1 MERRCGSPGFIAP
14 EVLKRAPYGTQVD
27 CFSIGVVLF
36 QMLTGV
42 PPFRAPTQREVL
54 RQNVLGLTDLQPLAA
69 ISACARELVLGLCHT
84 DPNERLT
91 CRAAL
96 TSRWITG
103 IAPVV
108 KQPSPLIPPHRGCTS
123 QRAQA
128 SQKKGASACD
138 STRWGRGE
146 LYDSVVL
153 PLDCMVQV
161 PRSSLDV
168 EFESSSGPSAGS
180 EDLGSIEFYSGSR
193 GENEG
198 DDLAG
203 ITLLSQTPMNV
214 SGTSHLMAFSEL
226 SADGKLQ
233 FAAEYMGMAK
243 AYFGEDR
250 GRKPPPDVLQDI
262 RQALGVAYA
271 A

>member
-1 MERRCGSPGFIAP
+1 
-14 EVLKRAPYGTQVD
+14 
-27 CFSIGVVLF
+27 
-36 QMLTGV
+36 
-42 PPFRAPTQREVL
+42 
-54 RQNVLGLTDLQPLAA
+54 
-69 ISACARELVLGLCHT
+69 
-84 DPNERLT
+84 
-91 CRAAL
+91 
-96 TSRWITG
+96 
-103 IAPVV
+103 
-108 KQPSPLIPPHRGCTS
+108 
-123 QRAQA
+123 
-128 SQKKGASACD
+128 
-138 STRWGRGE
+138 
-146 LYDSVVL
+146 
-153 PLDCMVQV
+153 MVQV